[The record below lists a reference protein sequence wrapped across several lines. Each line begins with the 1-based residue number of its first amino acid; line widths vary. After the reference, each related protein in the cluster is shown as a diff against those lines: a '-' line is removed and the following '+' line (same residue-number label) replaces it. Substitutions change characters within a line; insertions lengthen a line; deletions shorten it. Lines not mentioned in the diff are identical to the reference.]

1 MIYLVQH
8 RNCEENQVWQLN
20 SPKLGS
26 SVTAGFKT
34 KVLFFCSW
42 SILLPVSIRWC
53 LLLMEVRMDHFQI
66 EYVSNVI
73 LIVTLCN
80 IFVLFLKTDVLLQFA
95 QRFSPGC
102 VKSLLLALFQL
113 WGKKIT
119 GIIKWCWD
127 RMLLSS

>member
-1 MIYLVQH
+1 
-8 RNCEENQVWQLN
+8 
-20 SPKLGS
+20 
-26 SVTAGFKT
+26 
-34 KVLFFCSW
+34 
-42 SILLPVSIRWC
+42 
-53 LLLMEVRMDHFQI
+53 MDHFQI
-66 EYVSNVI
+66 EYVSNII

-119 GIIKWCWD
+119 GIIK
-127 RMLLSS
+127 